1 MDEDKK
7 YVRVAAKLFVE
18 QTDKVGGGI
27 AIVQSQ
33 RAAQPSYSGP
43 LSGFRGD
50 LAGHSAFE
58 RGNALLATP
67 LFCQS
72 ERLVQG

>member
-43 LSGFRGD
+43 LSGFRRD
-50 LAGHSAFE
+50 LAVPDPAPGVAVAF
-58 RGNALLATP
+58 A
-67 LFCQS
+67 C
-72 ERLVQG
+72 

>member
-43 LSGFRGD
+43 LSGFPPGLGR
-50 LAGHSAFE
+50 S
-58 RGNALLATP
+58 
-67 LFCQS
+67 
-72 ERLVQG
+72 

>member
-43 LSGFRGD
+43 LSGFRRD
-50 LAGHSAFE
+50 LGSSLGQVTSAQPP
-58 RGNALLATP
+58 RNIQLALKLYY
-67 LFCQS
+67 
-72 ERLVQG
+72 